1 MKRII
6 TLILTIAMVFSSTSA
21 ALASSVDYES
31 ELLNL
36 TEVHIANGEW
46 VEMNGA
52 PPGVVFGNDS
62 TTSGTYTSQSLI
74 VSVAVNALITL
85 VGGSIPA
92 AIIEGAVV
100 SVFGTGVGH
109 INWVKKIAFGEDDNY
124 YYVRTKGRLYWDSA
138 HTQPLTDW
146 YTIYSKRS
154 KNSGT
159 IIEPGLL

>member
-1 MKRII
+1 
-6 TLILTIAMVFSSTSA
+6 MVFSSVSIA
-21 ALASSVDYES
+21 FASSTDYKS
-31 ELLNL
+31 ELLYLMEDNGL
-36 TEVHIANGEW
+36 KGEW
-46 VEMNGA
+46 LEMNGA

-74 VSVAVNALITL
+74 VSMAVNALITL

-100 SVFGTGVGH
+100 SVFGAGVSH

-159 IIEPGLL
+159 VIEPGTL